1 MQFNSS
7 KPVSSKMSSTLLCS
21 LEDFS
26 IELPITKI
34 DYENADTAG
43 FTCHK
48 NQTFYIRAQID
59 GHNHDD
65 FFSAHKNKKHVH
77 WTSGRPGNSELFH
90 YEKTLND
97 KFLLKTVW
105 NTYVTFDRKIMSF
118 VQCTESTPQ
127 ANRMYINMPLCDS
140 DEEDHHLSNEDNE
153 SCNSEES
160 LIESMTLSD
169 AGDVSELSEQ
179 SSYVSNIPDMCPVE
193 DRRSTKRNIP
203 EECNQNLHLDEIL
216 DDTIAES
223 TLVPTSVVTKVA
235 TKKKTNSKTK
245 ETTNSEHV
253 TKKPIP
259 IGLKA
264 YQAFAK
270 SKRALVKNKNP
281 EFKFSDIN
289 KELGA
294 LWKNT
299 SNQDKK
305 YWFDI
310 VTTATNSEV

>member
-7 KPVSSKMSSTLLCS
+7 KAVSSKMSSTLLCS

-48 NQTFYIRAQID
+48 NKTFYIRAQID

-97 KFLLKTVW
+97 QFLLKTCW

-118 VQCTESTPQ
+118 VQCTHSTPQ
-127 ANRMYINMPLCDS
+127 ANRMYINMPLCES
-140 DEEDHHLSNEDNE
+140 DEEENQLSEEDNQ

-179 SSYVSNIPDMCPVE
+179 SSYVSNPPEMVCPVKA
-193 DRRSTKRNIP
+193 RGSTTNRNIP

-223 TLVPTSVVTKVA
+223 TPVPTSVVTTKVA

-245 ETTNSEHV
+245 EITNSENIV
-253 TKKPIP
+253 KKPIP

-281 EFKFSDIN
+281 DFKFSDIN
-289 KELGA
+289 KELGSM
-294 LWKNT
+294 WKNT
-299 SNQDKK
+299 AEQDKK

-310 VTTATNSEV
+310 VTREV

>member
-1 MQFNSS
+1 
-7 KPVSSKMSSTLLCS
+7 MSLTLLCS

-48 NQTFYIRAQID
+48 NKTFYIRAQVD
-59 GHNHDD
+59 GNDHDD
-65 FFSAHKNKKHVH
+65 FFSAHKNKKHIH

-97 KFLLKTVW
+97 QFLLKTCW

-127 ANRMYINMPLCDS
+127 ANRMYINVPLHPHES
-140 DEEDHHLSNEDNE
+140 DEDHQLSEEDNQ

-169 AGDVSELSEQ
+169 AENVSELSEQ
-179 SSYVSNIPDMCPVE
+179 SSYVSNPPEMVCPVK
-193 DRRSTKRNIP
+193 DRGSTKRNIP
-203 EECNQNLHLDEIL
+203 EECTQNIHLDEIL
-216 DDTIAES
+216 DDTIVDS
-223 TLVPTSVVTKVA
+223 TRVGTTKVA
-235 TKKKTNSKTK
+235 TKKRSTKSKTK
-245 ETTNSEHV
+245 ETTNSENIV
-253 TKKPIP
+253 KKPIP
-259 IGLKA
+259 TGLKA

-270 SKRALVKNKNP
+270 SKRALVKNRNP
-281 EFKFSDIN
+281 DFKFSDIN

-310 VTTATNSEV
+310 VTTTTNSE

>member
-7 KPVSSKMSSTLLCS
+7 KAVSSKMSSTLLCS
-21 LEDFS
+21 LDDFS

-43 FTCHK
+43 FTCQK
-48 NQTFYIRAQID
+48 NKTFYIRARVN
-59 GHNHDD
+59 GNNHDD

-77 WTSGRPGNSELFH
+77 WTSGRPANSELFH
-90 YEKTLND
+90 YEETLND
-97 KFLLKTVW
+97 KLLLKTCW

-118 VQCTESTPQ
+118 VQCTHSTPQ
-127 ANRMYINMPLCDS
+127 ANRMYINVPLCES
-140 DEEDHHLSNEDNE
+140 DEENQLSEEDNQ

-179 SSYVSNIPDMCPVE
+179 SSYVSNPLESVCPVKA
-193 DRRSTKRNIP
+193 RGSTNISIP
-203 EECNQNLHLDEIL
+203 EEYNQNIHLDEIM
-216 DDTIAES
+216 DDTIVDS
-223 TLVPTSVVTKVA
+223 TLVPTSVVT
-235 TKKKTNSKTK
+235 TKKKPKSKTK
-245 ETTNSEHV
+245 QTTNSEHV
-253 TKKPIP
+253 KKPIP

-281 EFKFSDIN
+281 DFKFSDIN
-289 KELGA
+289 KELGSM
-294 LWKNT
+294 WKNT
-299 SNQDKK
+299 SEQDKK

-310 VTTATNSEV
+310 VTTATNPEV